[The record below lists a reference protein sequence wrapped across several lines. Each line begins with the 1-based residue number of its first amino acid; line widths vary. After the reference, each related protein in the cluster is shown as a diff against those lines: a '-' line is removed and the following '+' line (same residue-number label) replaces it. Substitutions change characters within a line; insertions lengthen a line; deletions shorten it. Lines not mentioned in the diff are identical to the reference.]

1 MPDIARIIEPP
12 FTDVPGAIEE
22 IRAGRMVVV
31 VDDEDRENEG
41 DLTLAA
47 EYVTPEA
54 INFMAR
60 YGRGL
65 ICLTLT
71 EDRADY
77 LRLFPMTQQNSSRF
91 GTAFTE
97 TIEAREGV
105 TTGISA
111 ADRAHTIRT
120 AISPTSTYSGPGAA
134 GAHLPTARP
143 GGAEC
148 WCAPDKQ
155 RLRVDLARM
164 AGLNPSGV
172 ICEIMRDDGEMARV
186 PDLIPFC
193 KEHGLL
199 ILTVAEL
206 IRYRLRHERYIVRAG
221 ESRIQTRYGEFR
233 MIAYESEVNGGESH
247 IALVRGD
254 LCPNC
259 PAFHDGPAGLAG
271 ANGTGRPP
279 CTHPVLVRVHTR
291 CTAGDVFSADCRCR
305 EILDESMRM
314 IAEEGCGA
322 ILYLHNTSRGFEIY
336 HTPNDP
342 SPFEPGG
349 AAILPGI
356 HDERAARL
364 ILHQELRAREGSQDR
379 SGRIL
384 RAIGLGGQIL
394 SDLGIQR
401 IRLLSNTP
409 MHILLPWKVLGW
421 RLWSRFRSRLRSAA
435 ALDQCRCSQVP
446 YKTKPLTKSF
456 IFWRQHRL
464 LRGPVLFFVSLSC
477 KAPFGTA
484 HYLPQKCFVSAGG
497 MYDIR
502 QSASERL
509 PIGTRPLRRR
519 STESPAVASVTVLAK
534 SGDWNS

>member
-1 MPDIARIIEPP
+1 MTESAHTIEPP
-12 FTDVPGAIEE
+12 FTDVPGALAD

-47 EYVTPEA
+47 EHVTPEA

-71 EDRADY
+71 DERADY
-77 LRLFPMTQQNSSRF
+77 LHLFPMTQQNSSRF

-97 TIEAREGV
+97 SIEAREGV

-111 ADRAHTIRT
+111 ADRARTIRT
-120 AISPTSTYSGPGAA
+120 AISPRTTYSD
-134 GAHLPTARP
+134 LARP
-143 GGAEC
+143 GHIF
-148 WCAPDKQ
+148 P
-155 RLRVDLARM
+155 LRARRGGVLVRAGQTEASVDLARM

-172 ICEIMRDDGEMARV
+172 ICEIMRDDGAMARI

-193 KEHGLL
+193 AEHGLR

-206 IRYRLRHERYIVRAG
+206 IRYRLRNERYIVRAG
-221 ESRIQTRYGEFR
+221 ETVINTRYGEFR

-254 LCPNC
+254 IGPACPPCN
-259 PAFHDGPAGLAG
+259 DGPSGLPASLQADRASG
-271 ANGTGRPP
+271 QQA
-279 CTHPVLVRVHTR
+279 VLVRVHTR
-291 CTAGDVFSADCRCR
+291 CTAGDLFADDCNCR
-305 EILDESMRM
+305 EILDQSMRI

-322 ILYLHNTSRGFEIY
+322 IIYLHNTSRGFELD
-336 HTPNDP
+336 HAPVAEAAFDP
-342 SPFEPGG
+342 AG
-349 AAILPGI
+349 AAIHGK
-356 HDERAARL
+356 AREDGTARI
-364 ILHQELRAREGSQDR
+364 ILHRELRSREGSQAR

-409 MHILLPWKVLGW
+409 MHIP
-421 RLWSRFRSRLRSAA
+421 
-435 ALDQCRCSQVP
+435 ALEGFGLEIVEQVP
-446 YKTKPLTKSF
+446 
-456 IFWRQHRL
+456 I
-464 LRGPVLFFVSLSC
+464 PVRECSRV
-477 KAPFGTA
+477 
-484 HYLPQKCFVSAGG
+484 
-497 MYDIR
+497 
-502 QSASERL
+502 
-509 PIGTRPLRRR
+509 
-519 STESPAVASVTVLAK
+519 
-534 SGDWNS
+534 